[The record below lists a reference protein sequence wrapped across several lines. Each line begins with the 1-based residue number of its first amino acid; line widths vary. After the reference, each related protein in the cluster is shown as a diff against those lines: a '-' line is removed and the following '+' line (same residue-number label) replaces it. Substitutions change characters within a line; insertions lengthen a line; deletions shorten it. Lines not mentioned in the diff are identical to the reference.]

1 MEALPNMPDIMG
13 KMDIAFPHLG
23 IYLHNIPKSFQ
34 IGNFTIA
41 LYGCIFA
48 LGILAGMLMAAHMG
62 KVTGQDPDTYWDV
75 AIWLVVFS
83 IIGARTYYV
92 IFFWDAYKD
101 NLLQVF
107 NLRGGGLAI
116 YGGVI
121 AGFITL
127 VIYSRLKKKNFL
139 QMLDTTVYG
148 LILGQIIGRWAN
160 FTNREVFGRYT
171 DSLFAMRIP
180 VEMVRERDIT
190 PDISAHITG
199 SINYIQVHPTFLYES
214 LWNVGVLLV
223 MLYFARRKRFNGAIA
238 LIYFGGYGLGRAWI
252 EAIRTD
258 QLYLI
263 GTHIPVSEV
272 LGILMFVLSVAAAI
286 LAQRQVKQ
294 GKRECIDYAAVKPFE
309 KPAEETAA
317 KTGPAE
323 KPESRPAASEESA
336 GTAKDDKPEK
346 EAEEKTACGEN
357 SQIPAAEAEKTG
369 ASDELKDEA
378 ARAAAEFLQ
387 QSGDGSQKGSA
398 CGEDE
403 KAGS

>member
-1 MEALPNMPDIMG
+1 
-13 KMDIAFPHLG
+13 
-23 IYLHNIPKSFQ
+23 
-34 IGNFTIA
+34 
-41 LYGCIFA
+41 
-48 LGILAGMLMAAHMG
+48 
-62 KVTGQDPDTYWDV
+62 
-75 AIWLVVFS
+75 
-83 IIGARTYYV
+83 
-92 IFFWDAYKD
+92 
-101 NLLQVF
+101 
-107 NLRGGGLAI
+107 
-116 YGGVI
+116 
-121 AGFITL
+121 
-127 VIYSRLKKKNFL
+127 
-139 QMLDTTVYG
+139 
-148 LILGQIIGRWAN
+148 
-160 FTNREVFGRYT
+160 
-171 DSLFAMRIP
+171 MRIP

-272 LGILMFVLSVAAAI
+272 LGLLMFVLSVAAAI

-317 KTGPAE
+317 KTEPAD
-323 KPESRPAASEESA
+323 KPESRPAEAEESA
-336 GTAKDDKPEK
+336 GTAKEDQPENM
-346 EAEEKTACGEN
+346 AEEKTAGGED
-357 SQIPAAEAEKTG
+357 SQIPAAEAKETG

-387 QSGDGSQKGSA
+387 QSGDGSLKNSGSNA
-398 CGEDE
+398 EDN
-403 KAGS
+403 ADS

>member
-1 MEALPNMPDIMG
+1 
-13 KMDIAFPHLG
+13 
-23 IYLHNIPKSFQ
+23 
-34 IGNFTIA
+34 
-41 LYGCIFA
+41 
-48 LGILAGMLMAAHMG
+48 
-62 KVTGQDPDTYWDV
+62 
-75 AIWLVVFS
+75 
-83 IIGARTYYV
+83 
-92 IFFWDAYKD
+92 
-101 NLLQVF
+101 
-107 NLRGGGLAI
+107 
-116 YGGVI
+116 
-121 AGFITL
+121 
-127 VIYSRLKKKNFL
+127 
-139 QMLDTTVYG
+139 
-148 LILGQIIGRWAN
+148 
-160 FTNREVFGRYT
+160 
-171 DSLFAMRIP
+171 
-180 VEMVRERDIT
+180 
-190 PDISAHITG
+190 
-199 SINYIQVHPTFLYES
+199 
-214 LWNVGVLLV
+214 
-223 MLYFARRKRFNGAIA
+223 
-238 LIYFGGYGLGRAWI
+238 
-252 EAIRTD
+252 
-258 QLYLI
+258 
-263 GTHIPVSEV
+263 
-272 LGILMFVLSVAAAI
+272 MFVLSVAAAI